1 MKFIKNRVA
10 IAILCSIP
18 TIITT
23 ISPIAYAQ
31 TDVIEVSSQNDFE
44 RALAL
49 ATLTNNIKIRL
60 ANDFTLLPKVDQNRQ
75 EIPWKIGNVTID
87 RANHILTVRGSPL
100 DITGDTV
107 IRNTKLSFLPSQG
120 LTLDL
125 NAANQQEITQYIFVN
140 GNRLE
145 LDNVDTQMG
154 TDANKLSR
162 PNIVMGSGTGATKDA
177 GKAELVLKNTIVKNI
192 LAGNLNSSSKQSN
205 TKITLDS
212 HSEVLQGVYFG
223 LDSPN
228 NVT

>member
-140 GNRLE
+140 GNR
-145 LDNVDTQMG
+145 
-154 TDANKLSR
+154 S
-162 PNIVMGSGTGATKDA
+162 
-177 GKAELVLKNTIVKNI
+177 ELVLKNTIVKNI